1 MKKRLFVLLA
11 LFSFVAAQADE
22 AFLGLYMGGNKIG
35 YSVYSSHPEMYENEK
50 VTRND
55 STTVMDLGMLGS
67 EMRQTIDSS
76 SWTAADG
83 RPRKM
88 LFTQSSQG
96 RTQKVVAIYGS
107 KTAEVDIQTG
117 GKTVHKSLPIPTSGS
132 IVDDPLELVV
142 GGKAVPGQKM
152 TVYVLDPTT
161 ATFIKNEVVL
171 VGPRKA
177 TLNGR
182 EVSATLVQI
191 VDPRVTMDVYVDAK
205 GGLVKVDG
213 PMGIEMLP
221 ETREMALSNQPSGY
235 KPSADLAFATSLRPN
250 KSIANPETLTG
261 LTLKITGRDLSGLP
275 SDEHQGVRKQ
285 GAGWIVDVH
294 PPQLAT
300 AKSATISQAG
310 KQKPEWLQPT
320 LNIPSDSQT
329 FKDLSRKIV
338 KGETRVIPAALAIK
352 SFVFAEMHPNAGIGV
367 LRDASEVLSSKE
379 GVCRDYA
386 ILTVTLMRAAGIPAK
401 LCSGVVN
408 WQGAFYYHA
417 WAEVW
422 DGKNWIGIDS
432 TVAQKQ
438 LSAGHLK
445 LAQGNVEQA
454 FAFTF
459 LDKVKIEVL
468 DIRRK

>member
-1 MKKRLFVLLA
+1 MKKSLFVLLA
-11 LFSFVAAQADE
+11 LVSFVAAQADE

-35 YSVYSSHPEMYENEK
+35 YSVYNSHPEMYENET
-50 VTRND
+50 VTRSD

-67 EMRQTIDSS
+67 EMHQTIDSS

-96 RTQKVVAIYGS
+96 RTEKVVAIYGPR
-107 KTAEVDIQTG
+107 TAEVDIQAG
-117 GKTVHKSLPIPTSGS
+117 GKTVHKSLVIPTTGV
-132 IVDDPLELVV
+132 IVDDPLELIV
-142 GGKAVPGQKM
+142 GGKAVPGQKI
-152 TVYVLDPTT
+152 TVFVLDPTT

-177 TLNGR
+177 TVNGQ
-182 EVSATLVQI
+182 EVNATLVQI

-205 GGLVKVDG
+205 GGLIKVDG

-221 ETREMALSNQPSGY
+221 ETREVALSNRPSGY
-235 KPSADLAFATSLRPN
+235 KPSADLAFTTSLRPN
-250 KSIANPETLTG
+250 KNITNPETLMG
-261 LTLKITGRDLSGLP
+261 LRLKITGRDLSGLP
-275 SDEHQGVRKQ
+275 SDQHQSVKKE
-285 GAGWIVDVH
+285 GAGWVVDIH
-294 PPQLAT
+294 PPKLAP
-300 AKSATISQAG
+300 AKSATIAQAG
-310 KQKPEWLQPT
+310 KQKPEWLKPSM
-320 LNIPSDSQT
+320 NIPSDSQT
-329 FKDLSRKIV
+329 FKDLSKKII

-352 SFVFAEMHPNAGIGV
+352 SYVFGAMHPNAGIGV

-386 ILTVTLMRAAGIPAK
+386 ILTVTLMRAAGIPAR

-408 WQGAFYYHA
+408 WQGDFYYHA

-422 DGKNWIGIDS
+422 DGTNWIGIDS

-468 DIRRK
+468 DLRRK